1 MPARAPQPVARPD
14 LADADRGVRPVVRG
28 DCLGGERPCPLVTCK
43 HNLAVYDVLELPANA
58 TDDDVAATLLAM
70 RHTCALDVVD
80 ALPGGATPEEA
91 ASKSPAPTRAT
102 KPSAAK
108 VPPPAKPAAASPA
121 TPATGE
127 PVEVVHVAAAPAPLD
142 LPPRTLDEE
151 RVRFEATM
159 RGLNDAGRALAVAK
173 KVGGVENLEALVT
186 RALLLAL

>member
-1 MPARAPQPVARPD
+1 MKPDANHAHDHAPTETDADDARARYDDGVRVAAPPRCGKCGIHPVATVTEKTRPD
-14 LADADRGVRPVVRG
+14 ETTWCISCRRISTMTINGSASGRRAARASAESKAPK
-28 DCLGGERPCPLVTCK
+28 PT
-43 HNLAVYDVLELPANA
+43 PA
-58 TDDDVAATLLAM
+58 
-70 RHTCALDVVD
+70 
-80 ALPGGATPEEA
+80 
-91 ASKSPAPTRAT
+91 K
-102 KPSAAK
+102 AAK
-108 VPPPAKPAAASPA
+108 KPKVKPAAASPA